1 MARARPRPE
10 LAPAIKTFLN
20 FDIMN
25 KNFQF
30 ISFEG
35 IEGCGKSTQA
45 KKLYEYFL
53 SKQIDCLL
61 TREPGGSLAG
71 EKIRGILLDE
81 EIDKLSAK
89 SELLLNFA
97 ARIEH
102 VEKIIKPALKSGK
115 IVICDRFV
123 DSTFAY
129 QGSAMG
135 IAFEEIEKIQ
145 KIAIGEFMPDITF
158 LINVS
163 VDEAFA
169 RISAR
174 GNNNRY
180 EKLGNEFH
188 QKVYEGFF
196 ELAKKN
202 SRIKI
207 VDGTQNQQQVF
218 QKILNIINQN

>member
-1 MARARPRPE
+1 M
-10 LAPAIKTFLN
+10 K
-20 FDIMN
+20 

-71 EKIRGILLDE
+71 EKIREILLNEDIE
-81 EIDKLSAK
+81 KLSAK
-89 SELLLNFA
+89 TELLLNFS

-102 VEKIIKPALKSGK
+102 VEKVIKPALKSGK

-135 IAFEEIEKIQ
+135 LSFEVIEQIQ
-145 KIAIGEFMPDITF
+145 KIAIGEFLPDITF
-158 LINVS
+158 LINVA
-163 VDEAFA
+163 VADAFA
-169 RISAR
+169 RISDR

-180 EKLGNEFH
+180 EKLGKEFH
-188 QKVYEGFF
+188 QKVYDGFF

-202 SRIKI
+202 SRINI

>member
-1 MARARPRPE
+1 
-10 LAPAIKTFLN
+10 
-20 FDIMN
+20 MN

-97 ARIEH
+97 SRIEH
-102 VEKIIKPALKSGK
+102 VEKVIKPALKSGK

-123 DSTFAY
+123 DSTYAY

-169 RISAR
+169 RISSR

-188 QKVYEGFF
+188 QKVCEGFF

-202 SRIKI
+202 SRINI

>member
-1 MARARPRPE
+1 M
-10 LAPAIKTFLN
+10 K
-20 FDIMN
+20 

-71 EKIRGILLDE
+71 EKIREILLNEDIE
-81 EIDKLSAK
+81 KLSAK
-89 SELLLNFA
+89 TELLLNFS

-102 VEKIIKPALKSGK
+102 VEKVIKPALKSGK

-135 IAFEEIEKIQ
+135 LGFEVIEQIQ
-145 KIAIGEFMPDITF
+145 KIAIGEFLPDITF
-158 LINVS
+158 LINVA
-163 VDEAFA
+163 VDDAFA
-169 RISAR
+169 RISSRA
-174 GNNNRY
+174 NNNRY
-180 EKLGNEFH
+180 EKLGTEFH
-188 QKVYEGFF
+188 QKVYDGFF

-202 SRIKI
+202 SRINI